1 MEKSIPVIGLAG
13 YSNTGK
19 TTFLEKLITEL
30 KRRGYRIGV
39 VKHTHHQVEFDQPGT
54 DTWRHARAGAE
65 IVALAAPGGVAVV
78 RRFESD
84 PGPEVVI
91 SMISGVDLI
100 VVEGY
105 KKGKWPKLEIY
116 RNGVTERPVIPTEE
130 LLATISDV
138 PLDTEAPHFGLDDAT
153 GVANLIERVILNIN

>member
-1 MEKSIPVIGLAG
+1 MGKSVPVIGLAG

-19 TTFLEKLITEL
+19 TTFLVKLITEL

-39 VKHTHHQVEFDQPGT
+39 VKHTHHQVELEQPGK

-65 IVALAAPGGVAVV
+65 VVALATPDGVALV
-78 RRFESD
+78 RGYEAE
-84 PGPEVVI
+84 PEPEVII

-116 RNGVTERPVIPTEE
+116 RQGVIERPVIPAEE
-130 LLATISDV
+130 LLATVSDV
-138 PLDTEAPHFGLDDAT
+138 PLDIETPHFGLGDAA
-153 GVANLIERVILNIN
+153 GVANLIERVILKN